1 MVVSS
6 GGVGKV
12 AAAVDLS
19 VLFKCVFI
27 FNSTY
32 RTARNVFIRSKQT
45 EYPHKVTYK

>member
-27 FNSTY
+27 FKT
-32 RTARNVFIRSKQT
+32 VHIELLEMCLLGVSKQNIPT
-45 EYPHKVTYK
+45 K